1 MNQTITQTVLE
12 TTENRERAVLYR
24 IPNNTNDYIE
34 LTNYGCALKSICIHD
49 RQGRL
54 RNILLGGRQPE
65 EDRYPT
71 GGQGLIR
78 DHLSPAL
85 SSCLSH
91 KLWQTQE
98 VGENYVF
105 LSCQVSEGESGL
117 PTALTFGTRIM
128 WVNRNRLIID
138 LFASPERDA
147 CFAPAIHLA
156 LRLAETDGYTL
167 RTFCPQIV
175 SGGQTLPAENTAY
188 ANMAFVPLAEES
200 PVFLSSQEE
209 VKPMAE
215 LASSAAGL
223 TVSAYGN
230 LDSLWAKRTP
240 ESGAAL
246 CQAMLRGI
254 TLKRG
259 ESFAGRVI
267 YGFDHLYSP
276 DEPESQEP
284 SPFSVF
290 L

>member
-156 LRLAETDGYTL
+156 LH
-167 RTFCPQIV
+167 P
-175 SGGQTLPAENTAY
+175 
-188 ANMAFVPLAEES
+188 
-200 PVFLSSQEE
+200 
-209 VKPMAE
+209 
-215 LASSAAGL
+215 
-223 TVSAYGN
+223 
-230 LDSLWAKRTP
+230 
-240 ESGAAL
+240 
-246 CQAMLRGI
+246 
-254 TLKRG
+254 
-259 ESFAGRVI
+259 
-267 YGFDHLYSP
+267 
-276 DEPESQEP
+276 
-284 SPFSVF
+284 
-290 L
+290 